1 MLHNNKD
8 VFMMRKGKLLSLIL
22 SLLTLSL
29 VSCETPPEDAKSEN
43 ARISKRDG
51 IGQPEALQR
60 DIEDVK
66 NEVIKERGNLF
77 YSKEFN
83 EAEKT
88 EKEMKEKFKKGNTQ
102 EGNEI
107 AIKTL
112 ERYRSIA
119 RDTTEKKEKIS
130 YLRENIEKY
139 LNDAEANE
147 AYIWIPLEVD
157 EVNNLYFEAARK
169 YKVYDIENSL
179 GMYSKAFN
187 KAQQTAKKAKES
199 RALKETDERMYKQLK
214 ALEAASN
221 LSVYNNSKLIKPSPW
236 NGRALI
242 KDKGAYMNLLDL
254 EGGIYLL
261 GKVDF
266 PLVLAYEEEAEE
278 IKRSDSN
285 KFKTLQ
291 LIEKSRQLWEQGLEA
306 KNLNNLR
313 LANELFLDSARYLE
327 AYQSHASKDL
337 YIVKIGNTLWGIS
350 KKLYQDPYLWP
361 KIWFANRQKIQNPD
375 LIHKDW
381 KIIIPS

>member
-1 MLHNNKD
+1 
-8 VFMMRKGKLLSLIL
+8 MMRKGKLLSLIL
-22 SLLTLSL
+22 SVLTLSL

-43 ARISKRDG
+43 ARVSKRSG
-51 IGQPEALQR
+51 TGQPEDLQR
-60 DIEDVK
+60 DVEDVK
-66 NEVIKERGNLF
+66 NEVLRERGNLF

-83 EAEKT
+83 EAEKA
-88 EKEMKEKFKKGNTQ
+88 EKEMREKFKKGNTQ
-102 EGNEI
+102 EGNEV
-107 AIKTL
+107 AIKAL

-119 RDTTEKKEKIS
+119 RDTIEKKEKIS
-130 YLRENIEKY
+130 YLKENIEKY

-157 EVNNLYFEAARK
+157 EVNNLYFEATRK
-169 YKVYDIENSL
+169 YKVYDMENSL

-187 KAQQTAKKAKES
+187 KAQQTAKKARES

-221 LSVYNNSKLIKPSPW
+221 LSVYSNSKLIKPSPW

-254 EGGIYLL
+254 EGGAYLL

-306 KNLNNLR
+306 KRLNNLR

-327 AYQSHASKDL
+327 AYQSHASKEL

-381 KIIIPS
+381 KIIIPSK